1 MAVMSLILSV
11 WMIRSFRAKWT
22 NWQDILKSFGMRYFL
37 SVKRDTKI
45 QILSKK
51 ASVFFQ
57 LCDEAVGL
65 SEEYSQRKATALD
78 YLEKVVIV
86 DILGLILLIGAELIK
101 AVRFAAQN
109 KVLTE
114 KGIPRRGD
122 RTSEQKQM

>member
-1 MAVMSLILSV
+1 M
-11 WMIRSFRAKWT
+11 
-22 NWQDILKSFGMRYFL
+22 
-37 SVKRDTKI
+37 KI

-51 ASVFFQ
+51 ARFFFR

-109 KVLTE
+109 KALQKKVYLDEATGLPN
-114 KGIPRRGD
+114 K
-122 RTSEQKQM
+122 KQM